1 MWRPDPAWER
11 IPGGRSSLTIG
22 LWRVEDDSGSW
33 IVKRVAAPGPDDPVE
48 LEIPAHPGY
57 WRRELEV
64 ARWEAT
70 TRGLVRPGTARVE
83 TDGGGFTLWTPV
95 VEPRPTPALMIARCL
110 GRFAGTG
117 LPDEPWISRQLL
129 SQRIHL
135 AEVRGGWPTLARTA
149 LADLADLLWRRRT
162 GMLQRYDALPQ
173 HAAHGDVV
181 PRNLVAARDDDV
193 VAVDWGQL
201 GLAPAGADLGYFA
214 LSSRIDLDVLLEAH
228 ARGLAEAGVDADP
241 DDVRFAARV
250 MLVYTVVAQAEW
262 ALARVATGEGALA
275 GKLRHPA
282 VAPYL
287 RALERAL
294 PHLEAL
300 IL

>member
-1 MWRPDPAWER
+1 MWRPDPAWEC
-11 IPGGRSSLTIG
+11 IPGGRSSLTVG
-22 LWRVEDDSGSW
+22 LWRVEDDSGCW
-33 IVKRVAAPGPDDPVE
+33 ILKRVAAPGPQDPVE
-48 LEIPAHPGY
+48 LDVPSHPGY
-57 WRRELEV
+57 WRREVEV
-64 ARWEAT
+64 AEWDGAT
-70 TRGLVRPGTARVE
+70 QGLVRPGRGRVVVDAE
-83 TDGGGFTLWTPV
+83 GFTLWTPV
-95 VEPRPTPALMIARCL
+95 VEIVPVPALMVARCL
-110 GRFAGTG
+110 GRFAGTE
-117 LPDEPWISRQLL
+117 LPDAPWISRRLL
-129 SQRIHL
+129 SQRIRL
-135 AEVRGGWPTLARTA
+135 AELRGGWPTLERTT

-162 GMLQRYDALPQ
+162 GLLERYDGLPQ

-181 PRNLVAARDDDV
+181 PRNLLAVRGDDV

-214 LSSRIDLDVLLEAH
+214 LSTRVDLEALLDAH
-228 ARGLAEAGVDADP
+228 ARGLAEAHVEADA

-300 IL
+300 LL